1 MLALAVVL
9 VALQQ
14 PAPPASALPPQVGD
28 TSPFRRLA
36 LPAPNLI
43 REGSGRPG
51 PRYWQQRAD
60 YDLRSSLDTATHTI
74 SGTETLRYTNNSP
87 DTLTYLWLQ
96 LDQNIYRAN
105 SRGAALNPTDAR
117 FSGRGFEGGYAIDYV
132 TAVRRLGRAAGRA
145 PLRTTVNGTM
155 MRVDL

>member
-1 MLALAVVL
+1 M
-9 VALQQ
+9 
-14 PAPPASALPPQVGD
+14 GD

-60 YDLRSSLDTATHTI
+60 YDLRSSLDTAAHTI

-105 SRGAALNPTDAR
+105 SRGAASVSL
-117 FSGRGFEGGYAIDYV
+117 
-132 TAVRRLGRAAGRA
+132 AANSS
-145 PLRTTVNGTM
+145 RTTPAPAYGVTSTRWPIQVAGLPNG
-155 MRVDL
+155 

>member
-60 YDLRSSLDTATHTI
+60 YTIRAALDTRSEEHTSEIQSLAYIVCRLLLEKKNITYTI
-74 SGTETLRYTNNSP
+74 S
-87 DTLTYLWLQ
+87 
-96 LDQNIYRAN
+96 
-105 SRGAALNPTDAR
+105 
-117 FSGRGFEGGYAIDYV
+117 
-132 TAVRRLGRAAGRA
+132 
-145 PLRTTVNGTM
+145 
-155 MRVDL
+155 